1 MNKYFKFGVPLS
13 VGVVAAAVPI
23 GYVSY
28 VATHPTT
35 KDDNAMVNYWG
46 KFDERLLASYS
57 INHTQAAQ
65 DAIAEGASALLSHDK
80 NSPEVDQAV
89 QHFRDVIT
97 FSPKFETAFNKYPV
111 FNEATL
117 SLNIS
122 GNDIN
127 SYKINSD
134 ESDEMSPV
142 FGKGFNTTVYDLFD
156 KVIPRYIAMN
166 KPMLIDTPLN
176 PNIIRPENLTYM
188 QFATKYS
195 GGNINEPDGQVIGG
209 LGHANNYYRYT
220 YTSDTDIT
228 TEYEIRS
235 YMVNGSI
242 QDWFI
247 RDINNPNGPTLI
259 QLRDFSEDKYNKIK
273 SDMTTKYAEQPR
285 IASLVEQYEWFH
297 GQDSVFAKNKVVY
310 GDFINDIFPVDIYD
324 MPAEDILDV
333 YNKAIGKTKTGDV
346 WSSMPVGQGS
356 PIYEIMNFD
365 FDDIFDNFTS
375 SSDILNVRISDIP
388 ALMGMGENQQFSFE
402 YAVANGAKYPNGNLV
417 LPDDFLGEERYNTF
431 YLRDQVPAY
440 THADLANRLTRDEIL
455 EIFDGGEW

>member
-97 FSPKFETAFNKYPV
+97 FSPKFENAFNKYPV
-111 FNEATL
+111 FNEASL

-127 SYKINSD
+127 SYKISEN

-166 KPMLIDTPLN
+166 KLEIIDTPLD
-176 PNIIRPENLTYM
+176 PSIFLPEDLSYEE
-188 QFATKYS
+188 FGHKYT
-195 GGNINEPDGQVIGG
+195 GGNANE
-209 LGHANNYYRYT
+209 N
-220 YTSDTDIT
+220 TDIMGADSSRYFYIKNYIKPGET
-228 TEYEIRS
+228 MMHDYYIRS
-235 YMVNGSI
+235 QYFPNERTFS
-242 QDWFI
+242 WFYSL
-247 RDINNPNGPTLI
+247 DGTSTLNP
-259 QLRDFSEDKYNKIK
+259 FSMDEAKYNTVVNDQVTRYK
-273 SDMTTKYAEQPR
+273 EQPK
-285 IASLVEQYEWFH
+285 IASLVKQYEWFH
-297 GQDSVFAKNKVVY
+297 GQDSVFAKNKVIY
-310 GDFINDIFPVDIYD
+310 GDFINDIFPTNIHK

-333 YNKAIGKTKTGDV
+333 YNKAIGKTKTGDI
-346 WSSMPVGQGS
+346 WSTMPVGQGS

-388 ALMGMGENQQFSFE
+388 ALMGMGENQKFTFE

-431 YLRDQVPAY
+431 YLRGQVPAY